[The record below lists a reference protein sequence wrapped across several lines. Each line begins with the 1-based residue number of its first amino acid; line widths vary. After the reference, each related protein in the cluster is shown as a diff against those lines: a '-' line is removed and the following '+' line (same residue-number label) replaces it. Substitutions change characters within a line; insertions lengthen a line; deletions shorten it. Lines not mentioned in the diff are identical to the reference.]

1 MSHQRTT
8 VIQSFPNWL
17 PQTQTWM
24 YNQVYYLP
32 SEIENHI
39 VCDRTQNLEQFN
51 LPNIH
56 NLEDISKLRLFWEK
70 GLRQLNLQRYAPLL
84 IEIIQKYQAEIV
96 HSHFGHIACAD
107 INTAKK
113 ANIKQLVT
121 FYGYD
126 VNCLPKSN
134 SIWIKKY
141 QKLFAN
147 VVQVLCEGSHMGQCI
162 VDLGCSPEKVMVHH
176 LGVEVDRIHY
186 QPRTWSREEP
196 LRILMAA
203 SFIEKK
209 GFPYGLEALGI
220 LQHEIPL
227 EITIIGDASQ
237 SNPKNRRIQSQI
249 EKEKILTTI
258 DKYQLRGKVRLLGY
272 QPYPVFFEEAFKHH
286 IFLSPSITANDGDTE
301 GGAPVSIIEMAATG
315 MPIVSTTHCDIPEV
329 IKHGITGLLAPER
342 DVAGLVNHLRW
353 YVNHPTQWIEILDA
367 GRKHI
372 EAEYDARIQGQKL
385 AAIYQ
390 DVAKS

>member
-1 MSHQRTT
+1 MHKLS
-8 VIQSFPNWL
+8 VIHSFPTWL
-17 PQTQTWM
+17 PLTQTWM

-32 SEIENHI
+32 EEIENHI
-39 VCDRTQNLEQFN
+39 VCDRTKNLDQFN

-56 NLEDISKLRLFWEK
+56 SLENISKLRLYWEK
-70 GLRQLNLQRYAPLL
+70 GLRKLNLQQSSPLL
-84 IEIIQKYQAEIV
+84 IEIAKKKQSEIV
-96 HSHFGHIACAD
+96 HSHFGHLACSD

-113 ANIKQLVT
+113 ANLKQIVT

-126 VNCLPKSN
+126 VNCLPNSN
-134 SIWIKKY
+134 PIWIKKY

-147 VVQVLCEGSHMGQCI
+147 VERVLCEGPHMGRCI
-162 VDLGCSPEKVMVHH
+162 VNLGCPPEKVIVHH
-176 LGVEVDRIHY
+176 LGVKINQIDY
-186 QPRTWSREEP
+186 QPRTWNREEP

-209 GFPYGLEALGI
+209 GFPDGLEALGI

-227 EITIIGDASQ
+227 EVTIIGDASQ
-237 SNPKNRRIQSQI
+237 SNPKNRKIQSQI
-249 EKEKILTTI
+249 EKEKILATI
-258 DKYQLRGKVRLLGY
+258 DKYKLSKKVRLLGY
-272 QPYPVFFEEAFKHH
+272 QPYSVFFEEAYKHH
-286 IFLSPSITANDGDTE
+286 IFLSPSITASDGDTE

-342 DVAGLVNHLRW
+342 DVAELVNHLRW
-353 YVNHPTQWIEILDA
+353 YINHSTQWAKMLDA

-372 EAEYDARIQGQKL
+372 ETEYDAQTQGQKL
-385 AAIYQ
+385 AEIYQ
-390 DVAKS
+390 DVAKSQS

>member
-1 MSHQRTT
+1 MQKLS
-8 VIQSFPNWL
+8 VIHSFPTWL

-32 SEIENHI
+32 QEIENHI

-56 NLEDISKLRLFWEK
+56 SLEDISKFRLFWEK
-70 GLRQLNLQRYAPLL
+70 GLRQLNLQRYTPLL
-84 IEIIQKYQAEIV
+84 FEIAQKHQAKIV

-113 ANIKQLVT
+113 ANIKQVVS

-134 SIWIKKY
+134 PIWIEKY
-141 QKLFAN
+141 QKLFTN
-147 VVQVLCEGSHMGQCI
+147 VVRVLCEGPYMGQCI
-162 VDLGCSPEKVMVHH
+162 VDLGCPPEKVMVHH
-176 LGVEVDRIHY
+176 LGVKVDQIHY
-186 QPRTWSREEP
+186 QPRTWNQEEP

-220 LQHEIPL
+220 LQHDIPL

-237 SNPKNRRIQSQI
+237 SPPKKRKIQSQI
-249 EKEKILTTI
+249 EKEKILATI
-258 DKYQLRGKVRLLGY
+258 DKHQLRGKVCLMGY
-272 QPYPVFFEEAFKHH
+272 QPYSVFFEKAYKHH
-286 IFLSPSITANDGDTE
+286 IFLSPSITGSDGDTE

-342 DVAGLVNHLRW
+342 DVEGLVNHLRW
-353 YVNHPTQWIEILDA
+353 YINHPAQWAKMLDA

-372 EAEYDARIQGQKL
+372 EAAYDAKTQGQKL

-390 DVAKS
+390 DVAEY

>member
-1 MSHQRTT
+1 MQKLS
-8 VIQSFPNWL
+8 VIHSFPTWL
-17 PQTQTWM
+17 PLTQTWM

-32 SEIENHI
+32 EEIENHI
-39 VCDRTQNLEQFN
+39 VCDRTKNLDQFN

-56 NLEDISKLRLFWEK
+56 SLEDISKLRLYWEK
-70 GLRQLNLQRYAPLL
+70 GLKKLNLQQYSPLL
-84 IEIIQKYQAEIV
+84 IEIAKKYQSEIV
-96 HSHFGHIACAD
+96 HSHFGHLACSD

-113 ANIKQLVT
+113 AKIKQIAT

-134 SIWIKKY
+134 PIWIKKY

-147 VVQVLCEGSHMGQCI
+147 VERVLCEGPHMGGCI
-162 VDLGCSPEKVMVHH
+162 VNLGCPPEKVTVHH
-176 LGVEVDRIHY
+176 LGVKINRIDY
-186 QPRTWSREEP
+186 KPRTWNREEP

-227 EITIIGDASQ
+227 EVTIIGDASY
-237 SNPKNRRIQSQI
+237 SPPKQRKIQSQL
-249 EKEKILTTI
+249 EKEKILATI
-258 DKYQLRGKVRLLGY
+258 DKYQLKEKVRLLGY
-272 QPYPVFFEEAFKHH
+272 QPYSVFFEEAYKHH
-286 IFLSPSITANDGDTE
+286 IFLSPSITASDGDTE

-329 IKHGITGLLAPER
+329 IKHGITGLLAPEQ
-342 DVAGLVNHLRW
+342 DVAELVNHLRW
-353 YVNHPTQWIEILDA
+353 YINHSTQWAKMLDA

-372 EAEYDARIQGQKL
+372 ETEYDARTQGQKL
-385 AAIYQ
+385 AEIYQ
-390 DVAKS
+390 DVAKSQ